1 MSAPLISLNMP
12 YSRACAIIVSML
24 LQVKL
29 WDIPADGI
37 SGSLS
42 SPTAT
47 FGPMEVRWGRGRE
60 RETKGEERQRRG
72 EERQRRGEEGVE
84 GDGEG
89 GEVRKAE
96 GKEGEGK
103 ERVC

>member
-1 MSAPLISLNMP
+1 MS
-12 YSRACAIIVSML
+12 YSRARAIIVSML

-47 FGPMEVRWGRGRE
+47 FGSMEVRWGRGRE

-72 EERQRRGEEGVE
+72 EE
-84 GDGEG
+84 
-89 GEVRKAE
+89 
-96 GKEGEGK
+96 K
-103 ERVC
+103 ERDKKVF

>member
-1 MSAPLISLNMP
+1 
-12 YSRACAIIVSML
+12 ML

-29 WDIPADGI
+29 WEIPADGI
-37 SGSLS
+37 SSSLS

-47 FGPMEVRWGRGRE
+47 FGPMEVRWGRGG
-60 RETKGEERQRRG
+60 GEG
-72 EERQRRGEEGVE
+72 GK

-96 GKEGEGK
+96 GKEEDGK